1 MKILVSKILKNK
13 NVCTIDTYIR
23 IYFIAWYY
31 FSLEC
36 LIRRKYT
43 YEYWKKWTTFVS
55 IMKFFSGIY
64 SMVLTYWQIPTVT
77 IINWNIWILFLVDS
91 DDSSIITYVRT
102 YNQNLL
108 TNGNRAPCTV
118 PYMVLKYFQTFR
130 SNVRRK
136 RLYENI
142 MSDHV
147 STSIMVIVQPYSF
160 AKEWDV
166 IVSLGA
172 DNLVCFYFTRHDD
185 CFHSMYPFHTCH
197 DLFSFWIVL

>member
-1 MKILVSKILKNK
+1 MNYICFNHEIFFRY
-13 NVCTIDTYIR
+13 IQYGTYILTNTHR
-23 IYFIAWYY
+23 DYYQLKYLNFISGGQWWLIYHH
-31 FSLEC
+31 
-36 LIRRKYT
+36 IR
-43 YEYWKKWTTFVS
+43 
-55 IMKFFSGIY
+55 
-64 SMVLTYWQIPTVT
+64 
-77 IINWNIWILFLVDS
+77 
-91 DDSSIITYVRT
+91 TYVRT

-108 TNGNRAPCTV
+108 TNGNRAPGTV
-118 PYMVLKYFQTFR
+118 PYMVLKYVQTFR

-147 STSIMVIVQPYSF
+147 STSIMVIVQPYIF

-172 DNLVCFYFTRHDD
+172 DNLVCFYFTRHDN